1 MMARV
6 SSDRSGCHSRGCAD
20 LRPDFNSRPRNVV
33 SGNRKS
39 DLARDSKARE
49 IKINRACNVG
59 ISGPELTLTSGDAHV
74 IICFQLASRAEIEIM
89 FRDQAGVD
97 VALARE
103 IATRSGQRL
112 ETPVPATSGDAPDAQ
127 TGMIAAKAADENFP
141 VAMRALPGRHRRH
154 LMAVYVFARTVDDAG
169 DLAAPGQRMHLL
181 TELEEDLMRLY
192 SVGQPRLPAVAGLA
206 STVADCGIPM
216 QPFRDL
222 IRANKQDQVVTR
234 YETFP
239 ELIGYC
245 KLSANPVGRIV
256 LRVFG
261 CYTPQRAQLSDAVCT
276 GLQLAEHLQDVAEDL
291 RAGRIYLPAADM
303 RRFDCTERDLACSHA
318 PPQLRQ
324 LIAFEAARAQRL
336 IDGGARLVGTLRGF
350 PRVAVAG
357 YVAGG
362 RAALAGV
369 AAADHEVLAA
379 TPRPSKTR
387 MTRELA
393 AVYVT
398 GR

>member
-1 MMARV
+1 MV
-6 SSDRSGCHSRGCAD
+6 CDQ
-20 LRPDFNSRPRNVV
+20 PRAEVT
-33 SGNRKS
+33 R
-39 DLARDSKARE
+39 
-49 IKINRACNVG
+49 
-59 ISGPELTLTSGDAHV
+59 
-74 IICFQLASRAEIEIM
+74 SRAT
-89 FRDQAGVD
+89 A
-97 VALARE
+97 AS
-103 IATRSGQRL
+103 SGQRL
-112 ETPVPATSGDAPDAQ
+112 QTPMPTVSRGQPDTQ
-127 TGMIAAKAADENFP
+127 TDMIAAKAADENFP
-141 VAMRALPGRHRRH
+141 VAMRALPGRYRRH

-169 DLAAPGQRMHLL
+169 DLAAPGERVHLL

-192 SVGQPRLPAVAGLA
+192 CAGRPRLPAVAGLVG
-206 STVADCGIPM
+206 TVADCGIPM
-216 QPFRDL
+216 QPFHDL
-222 IRANKQDQVVTR
+222 IKANQQDQVVTR
-234 YETFP
+234 YETFT
-239 ELIGYC
+239 ELVGYC

-291 RAGRIYLPAADM
+291 RSGRIYLPTADM
-303 RRFDCTERDLACSHA
+303 RRFDCTEQDLACSHA

-362 RAALAGV
+362 RAALAAI

-379 TPRPSKTR
+379 TPRSNKAR
-387 MTRELA
+387 LTRELA
-393 AVYVT
+393 AAFVA

>member
-1 MMARV
+1 MV
-6 SSDRSGCHSRGCAD
+6 CEQ
-20 LRPDFNSRPRNVV
+20 PRAEVT
-33 SGNRKS
+33 
-39 DLARDSKARE
+39 
-49 IKINRACNVG
+49 C
-59 ISGPELTLTSGDAHV
+59 
-74 IICFQLASRAEIEIM
+74 SRAS
-89 FRDQAGVD
+89 DAS
-97 VALARE
+97 
-103 IATRSGQRL
+103 SGQRL
-112 ETPVPATSGDAPDAQ
+112 RAPIPTASRDAPDTQ

-141 VAMRALPGRHRRH
+141 VAMRALPGRYRRH

-169 DLAAPGQRMHLL
+169 DLAAPGERMHLL

-192 SVGQPRLPAVAGLA
+192 CAGRPRLPAVAGLVG
-206 STVADCGIPM
+206 TVADCGIPM
-216 QPFRDL
+216 QPLQDL
-222 IRANKQDQVVTR
+222 IRANQQDQVVTR
-234 YETFP
+234 YETFT
-239 ELIGYC
+239 ELVGYC

-261 CYTPQRAQLSDAVCT
+261 CYTPQRALLSDAVCT

-291 RAGRIYLPAADM
+291 RSGRIYLPAADM
-303 RRFDCTERDLACSHA
+303 RRFDCTEQDLACSHA

-324 LIAFEAARAQRL
+324 LIAFEAGRAKRL

-362 RAALAGV
+362 RAALAAI

-379 TPRPSKTR
+379 TPRSDKTR
-387 MTRELA
+387 MARELA
-393 AVYVT
+393 TAFAA